1 MERVKW
7 LIQSAADMSMWAND
21 SEVVVQGVY
30 RFRDMVLSKEDLLK
44 VISNSRDAEASC
56 SASR

>member
-1 MERVKW
+1 MEGA
-7 LIQSAADMSMWAND
+7 LAQCAADMSMWA
-21 SEVVVQGVY
+21 SERKSGAGIY

-56 SASR
+56 STSR